1 MHLAWVQLR
10 TPYEGLGT
18 TGWAFHGLVPLS
30 PRPRRWVISPEAAQ
44 GKSQGKSRAY
54 ITQKLNIV
62 LAMLAK
68 VRRRSAADIVTAGL
82 AKSDGKW

>member
-1 MHLAWVQLR
+1 
-10 TPYEGLGT
+10 
-18 TGWAFHGLVPLS
+18 
-30 PRPRRWVISPEAAQ
+30 VISPEAAQ

-82 AKSDGKW
+82 AKSDGK